1 MKKTHLTAGGFKK
14 LEEELLILQ
23 EKKDRLTGKIEEVS
37 QPEEAGD
44 DALVTQLKDEI
55 DVVQEKIRKIKEALN
70 TAEII
75 TKTKSNSQ
83 VALGSQVTV
92 QVKTARQTLTIVGD
106 IEADPS
112 QNYISDQS
120 PLGRA
125 LLGKKKGEEIKVDAP
140 VGKIT
145 YKILKIS

>member
-14 LEEELLILQ
+14 LEQELLVLQ
-23 EKKDRLTGKIEEVS
+23 EKKDRLTRKIEEVS
-37 QPEEAGD
+37 QPEEVGD
-44 DALVTQLKDEI
+44 DVLVIQLKDEI
-55 DVVQEKIRKIKEALN
+55 DVVQEKTRKIKEALD

-75 TKTKSNSQ
+75 TKTKSFSQ

-92 QVKTARQTLTIVGD
+92 QIKTARQTLTIVGD

-112 QNYISDQS
+112 KNYISDQS
-120 PLGRA
+120 PLGQA
-125 LLGKKKGEEIKVDAP
+125 LLGKKKGEEIKVVAP

-145 YKILKIS
+145 YKILKIG